1 MICGHVDTI
10 QLMYAIQSEYMS
22 GPLRTGFADLLIAL
36 HLEQFAYARSLSQNE
51 FIIALGP
58 QLKAL
63 YEGSE
68 ERPSIENSISTLECA
83 SIRPEMKQSERVDKV
98 ESVKGLSSPVFP
110 VKLLKQFVMEALND
124 AVKKLNRPM
133 RDPIGGSNEN
143 LFVPLIKLIDKLL
156 LIGCID
162 DCDLEWLL
170 YLIDPTTFKN
180 DFILKNIGT
189 MIDISDIAGSS
200 EKTENTEFKGLMQ
213 MPLDEGGFW
222 GNFWNWNSQ

>member
-51 FIIALGP
+51 FIIALGTH
-58 QLKAL
+58 LKEL
-63 YEGSE
+63 YEGA

-83 SIRPEMKQSERVDKV
+83 SIRPEMKQSERVDKI
-98 ESVKGLSSPVFP
+98 ESVRGLSSPVFP

-156 LIGCID
+156 LIGCIE

-170 YLIDPTTFKN
+170 YLIDPTTFKS
-180 DFILKNIGT
+180 DFILKNIGN

-200 EKTENTEFKGLMQ
+200 ENDKFKGLMQ
-213 MPLDEGGFW
+213 MPLDEGAC
-222 GNFWNWNSQ
+222 